1 MLLGSNE
8 IPNAIGVD
16 RKTEKRLM
24 ADLFYFELAWEVCHK
39 QGGIYTF
46 IRHKSSH
53 LTLKLSHYYLIGPYL
68 PDRRDNL
75 FCPMKKPAWLEQ
87 LCLDI
92 GQEVVLH
99 YGCWDIHG
107 KPKVIL
113 VETTHLTELSCS
125 NLLQKDFSLD
135 SLLIDNN
142 FLNDELKFAD
152 ALSLFFMALQKQT
165 TINVKELFFHEWQA
179 SCVIPYLRKY
189 CPSYKT
195 IFETHATQ
203 LGRIAA
209 NLTPEQQTALQKK
222 DLPEWAHHNQWLKH
236 CLEKKIAETASLVYV
251 TSDSVGA
258 EVENLWDCKPDKVTR
273 AGLNY
278 KELVNFSL
286 SKDKINELRQRIY
299 SYFST
304 PTESY
309 TEHNTCLILIAARYE
324 YLNKGFD
331 IYLKALGEL
340 NKRKRDKKIVAII
353 ISSQLRKINHVLTEA
368 EREVSFLGEPK
379 YYLGE
384 DNPSTKS
391 PIIENI
397 HKKNLNNISGSHVK
411 ILYLPEFPEKL
422 PSILG
427 DDYYRIVTSM
437 DLAIYPS
444 LYEPWGYTGQES
456 LSFGIPTVVSNT
468 SGFGEYLQLCQP
480 QLLGN
485 GAYIIDRKTLQLKE
499 QVQQLADYIDEVSR
513 LTVEEMYLIR
523 ERAQKAMRD
532 LDWDQLIRLEDYE

>member
-1 MLLGSNE
+1 MS
-8 IPNAIGVD
+8 D
-16 RKTEKRLM
+16 F
-24 ADLFYFELAWEVCHK
+24 FYFELAWEICHK

-53 LTLKLSHYYLIGPYL
+53 LTLQLPNYYLIGPYL

-75 FCPMKKPAWLEQ
+75 FCPMQKPFWLEQ

-92 GQEVVLH
+92 GREIILH
-99 YGCWDIHG
+99 FGYWDVHG
-107 KPKVIL
+107 RPKVIL
-113 VETTHLTELSCS
+113 VETTHLTEFVSS
-125 NLLQKDFSLD
+125 NALQKEFSLD
-135 SLLIDNN
+135 YLLIDND

-152 ALSLFFMALQKQT
+152 ALSLIFTALQKQSA
-165 TINVKELFFHEWQA
+165 INIKELFFHEWQA

-189 CPSYKT
+189 YPSYKT

-209 NLTPEQQTALQKK
+209 NLTSEQQMALQKK
-222 DLPEWAHHNQWLKH
+222 DLPEWSHHNQWLKH

-258 EVENLWDCKPDKVTR
+258 EVEKLWNCKPDKVTR

-278 KELVNFSL
+278 KELVEFSRN
-286 SKDKINELRQRIY
+286 KNKINELRQKIY

-304 PTESY
+304 STEIY
-309 TEHNTCLILIAARYE
+309 TENNTCLILIAARYE

-331 IYLKALGEL
+331 IYLKALFEL
-340 NKRKRDKKIVAII
+340 NKKKRDKKIIAVI
-353 ISSQLRKINHVLTEA
+353 ISSQLRKVNHVLATA
-368 EREVSFLGEPK
+368 EREVSFLGEPQ

-384 DNPSTKS
+384 DIPSTKS

-397 HKKNLNNISGSHVK
+397 HKKKLNNIPDSHVK
-411 ILYLPEFPEKL
+411 VLYLPEFPEKL

-468 SGFGEYLQLCQP
+468 SGFGEYLQFCQP

-485 GAYIIDRKTLQLKE
+485 GAYIIDRKTLPLEE
-499 QVQQLADYIDEVSR
+499 QVQQLTSYIDTVSR
-513 LTVEEMYLIR
+513 LTVEELCLIR
-523 ERAQKAMRD
+523 NNTQKAMQA